1 MEATKSSLER
11 FKIKMDFSLKLLHKV
26 IDNEGTEEI
35 LQAAIE
41 AEAFSEE
48 ELAIIKDKIAKAATS
63 TTEDDKINDISSLRE
78 YLFHL
83 LD

>member
-1 MEATKSSLER
+1 MEATKSSLEQ

-26 IDNEGTEEI
+26 IDDENTEEI
-35 LQAAIE
+35 LQKAIE
-41 AEAFSEE
+41 AEAFSQE
-48 ELAIIKDKIAKAATS
+48 ELAMIKDKIATAIAS
-63 TTEDDKINDISSLRE
+63 TTEDDKINNISNLRE